1 MCCYP
6 LKAKQNNHILLFDK
20 LSINFIFPEVDY
32 ATPWPFS
39 LHFVSMSLSCSF
51 KLHPSCTYA
60 HEQLGARSWIL
71 QKFMLR
77 LQESLGCCLIVFFQ
91 TDKNPNNPL
100 SATQQLALTRKS
112 RGSRFTKLFQPESLW
127 LLPKGRTIFM
137 KYFFAFVCE
146 QWFQMD
152 SCGARGTYTCQ
163 CL

>member
-1 MCCYP
+1 MCCSP
-6 LKAKQNNHILLFDK
+6 LKAKQNNHIQTLYQFYISRNRLYKTLAIFLAFCKYVPALF
-20 LSINFIFPEVDY
+20 F
-32 ATPWPFS
+32 
-39 LHFVSMSLSCSF
+39 SF
-51 KLHPSCTYA
+51 KLHPSCTYT

-152 SCGARGTYTCQ
+152 SCGARGTYVCQ